1 MADIDAISR
10 TVHEALRAW
19 ALAMDAREIPAWSEA
34 PEWMQDSTRESV
46 QFIIDH
52 PDAGAGAQ
60 HDQWMDQKRADGW
73 VYGETRDDDKKT
85 HPSLVPYGELP
96 DSEQKKDR
104 LINAIV
110 RALW

>member
-1 MADIDAISR
+1 MADIEAISR

-19 ALAMDAREIPAWSEA
+19 AFAVEAREIPEWSQA
-34 PEWMQDSTRESV
+34 PDWMRESTRESV
-46 QFIIDH
+46 QFIFDH

-60 HDQWMDQKRADGW
+60 HEQWMEQKHADGW
-73 VYGETRDDDKKT
+73 VFGETRDNDKKI
-85 HPSLVPYGELP
+85 HPSLVPFNELP
-96 DSEQKKDR
+96 DSEQKKDK